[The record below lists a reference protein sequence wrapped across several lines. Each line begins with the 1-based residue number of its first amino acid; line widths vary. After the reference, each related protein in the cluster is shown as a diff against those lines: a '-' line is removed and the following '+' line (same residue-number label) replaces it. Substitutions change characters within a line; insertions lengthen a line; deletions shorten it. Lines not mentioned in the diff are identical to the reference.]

1 MWVAEVTQAAVP
13 TIGRFWGFL
22 QTNTGKKV
30 FASAVL
36 IGTLLQTTL
45 ENVKS
50 MDSLMRQVL

>member
-36 IGTLLQTTL
+36 IYRYFIANNIWET
-45 ENVKS
+45 
-50 MDSLMRQVL
+50 